1 MRTGS
6 WRLEDPATA
15 LRALVFYKRCLDS
28 DSIRPERWTRMKQ
41 ATSLAVVPHKTI
53 GRHGELRG
61 LESRGRS
68 DQFEGRF
75 RANVPHLARS
85 SI

>member
-1 MRTGS
+1 
-6 WRLEDPATA
+6 
-15 LRALVFYKRCLDS
+15 
-28 DSIRPERWTRMKQ
+28 MKQ